1 MDHRGQVIDLFPK
14 DENKETEAVRLPFLY
29 SSVFMYGGLAGLHVF
44 VERLADGTGT
54 GVEFLDVALDLFA
67 EACLIEVEAEDV
79 LAAVELVQRTPVLI
93 GLANLERGDDGLQ
106 L

>member
-1 MDHRGQVIDLFPK
+1 MSFCTSILC
-14 DENKETEAVRLPFLY
+14 VR
-29 SSVFMYGGLAGLHVF
+29 SLAGLHVF

-54 GVEFLDVALDLFA
+54 GVELLDVALDLLA
-67 EACLIEVEAEDV
+67 EACLIEVEAEDI
-79 LAAVELVQRTPVLI
+79 LAAVELAQRTPVLI